1 MTIKLFIQAI
11 TKIFLGIALVGA
23 LIFMPAGTLSFF
35 NGWLLMGILFVPMFF
50 AGIVMMFKNP
60 KLLKKRLNAKEK
72 QSKQRLVLILSGF
85 MFMTGFIV
93 AGLGVRFRWYSLP
106 KGVVFGAVAVF
117 LLAYLFYAEV
127 IRENE
132 YLSRIIEVHEGQK
145 VIDTGLYGIVRHPMY
160 SATIFLFLSMPLV
173 LGSIYSFLIFLA
185 YPLIIAMRIKSEEE
199 FLEKE
204 LDGYREYKRKVKYR
218 LIPFVW

>member
-11 TKIFLGIALVGA
+11 TKIFFGMA
-23 LIFMPAGTLSFF
+23 LIGLMIFVPAGTLSFF
-35 NGWLLMGILFVPMFF
+35 NGWLFMGILFVPMFF

-60 KLLKKRLNAKEK
+60 ELLKKRLNAKEK
-72 QSKQRLVLILSGF
+72 QSKQKLVIILSGI
-85 MFMTGFIV
+85 MFLAGFIV
-93 AGLGVRFRWYSLP
+93 AGLGVRFQWHSLP

-117 LLAYLFYAEV
+117 LLAYLLYAEV
-127 IRENE
+127 IRENA
-132 YLSRIIEVHEGQK
+132 YLSRIIEVQEGQK
-145 VIDTGLYGIVRHPMY
+145 VIDTGLYSIVRHPMY

-185 YPLIIAMRIKSEEE
+185 YPLIISMRIKSEEE

-204 LDGYREYKRKVKYR
+204 LDGYREYKQKVKYR